1 MRTGIVRKI
10 VLIIVSVLVL
20 VQLLF
25 YAVVRVGNIDR
36 SENEKAR
43 LAMEIES
50 LSVTQSE
57 LQQYLG
63 QLQKVYN
70 EMAALVPTRILEG
83 YEDHE
88 VLLAGFLDYLKA
100 SDLERVDAKVS
111 MQGARKYVE
120 KPVPLFEHDL
130 SIAFSFIHLSDAR
143 KLLSRILDQDDYP
156 LVVRNFELR
165 NRGQQKISGI
175 MQISL
180 LIPARQKKPSSGT
193 KEEGI

>member
-1 MRTGIVRKI
+1 MSKGIVSKI

-25 YAVVRVGNIDR
+25 YAAVRVENIDR
-36 SENEKAR
+36 SENERAR
-43 LAMEIES
+43 LAMEVES

-120 KPVPLFEHDL
+120 KPVPLFEHEL
-130 SIAFSFIHLSDAR
+130 TLTFSFMDFSGAR
-143 KLLSRILDQDDYP
+143 KLFSRILDQDYYP
-156 LVVRNFELR
+156 LTVRNFELR
-165 NRGQQKISGI
+165 NSGQQKISGI

-180 LIPARQKKPSSGT
+180 LIPARHKKTSSGT
-193 KEEGI
+193 KEEER

>member
-1 MRTGIVRKI
+1 MSTGIGRKI
-10 VLIIVSVLVL
+10 VFIVISVLVL

-25 YAVVRVGNIDR
+25 YTAVRVGNIDR
-36 SENEKAR
+36 SEIERTR
-43 LAMEIES
+43 LAMEVES

-63 QLQKVYN
+63 RLQKEYN
-70 EMAALVPTRILEG
+70 QMVASVPARILEG
-83 YEDHE
+83 YEDPE

-100 SDLERVDAKVS
+100 SELERVDAKVS

-120 KPVPLFEHDL
+120 KPLPLFEHDL
-130 SIAFSFIHLSDAR
+130 SIAFSFTHLSDAR
-143 KLLSRILDQDDYP
+143 RLLSRILDQDDYP

-165 NRGQQKISGI
+165 NSGKQKISGI

-180 LIPARQKKPSSGT
+180 LIPARQKKPLSGT
-193 KEEGI
+193 KEDER

>member
-1 MRTGIVRKI
+1 MSTGIVSKI
-10 VLIIVSVLVL
+10 IFLIVGVLVL

-25 YAVVRVGNIDR
+25 YAAVRVGNIDR

-43 LAMEIES
+43 LAMEVES

-63 QLQKVYN
+63 QLQKEYN
-70 EMAALVPTRILEG
+70 EIAASVPTRILEG

-88 VLLAGFLDYLKA
+88 VLLASFLDYLKA

-130 SIAFSFIHLSDAR
+130 SVTFSFIQLSDAK

-156 LVVRNFELR
+156 LVVRNLELR
-165 NRGQQKISGI
+165 NSGQQKISGV

-180 LIPARQKKPSSGT
+180 LIPTRQKKPLSGT
-193 KEEGI
+193 KEEGR